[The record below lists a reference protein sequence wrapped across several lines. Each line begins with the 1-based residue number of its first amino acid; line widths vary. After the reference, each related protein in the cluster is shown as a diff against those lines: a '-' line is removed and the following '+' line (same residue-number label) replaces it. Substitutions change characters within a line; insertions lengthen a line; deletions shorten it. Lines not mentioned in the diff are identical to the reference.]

1 MVRRGGVCAAV
12 SPSSVTTR
20 PSLLYVSPVV
30 PDTTG
35 GGLAMRSGLV
45 LEQLAAHYDVSLLA
59 VPVHGHVAARVPLS
73 IARLSAGGHV
83 TLPPARPSLAD
94 LAASAR
100 RIANAETDHASPAHA
115 PDAFAGIAFS
125 AVHVYRLTALPFAAP
140 YLTTVRR
147 PVRSIDL
154 DEVESA
160 TRLRLAGTFGPGD
173 RRGRLMRVEAGVFA
187 EVERT
192 VIDAFEHVYVCSPR
206 ELAALAGS
214 SPCDRVRILPNALPE
229 IPEPEPPPA
238 RGPFTFLFV
247 GTLAFPANADAVG
260 YLCDEVLPIVRAR
273 APGPFRMVVVG
284 PSATDHLIG
293 LARSRGVEVRG
304 AVADVSP
311 SYQEA
316 HTVVAP
322 LRHGGGARLK
332 IIEAMRAG
340 RPIVTTTEGMA
351 GIALRPGVHVLIGD
365 DPAAFAAQC
374 IRLMADDSLGRR
386 LARAARDIYIR
397 DHRPA
402 VMADVIRSSL
412 SGARP
417 TGEPAASTER
427 TG

>member
-1 MVRRGGVCAAV
+1 MVRRGGVCASV
-12 SPSSVTTR
+12 NPSSVTTR
-20 PSLLYVSPVV
+20 PSLLYVSSVV

-35 GGLAMRSGLV
+35 GGLAMRSGAV

-59 VPVHGHVAARVPLS
+59 VPLHGRVAAPVPPS

-94 LAASAR
+94 LAAAAR
-100 RIANAETDHASPAHA
+100 RVASAGNDQALSAHE
-115 PDAFAGIAFS
+115 PGAFAGITFS
-125 AVHVYRLTALPFAAP
+125 AVHVYRVTALPFAAP
-140 YLTTVRR
+140 YVTAVRR
-147 PVRSIDL
+147 SARSIDL

-160 TRLRLAGTFGPGD
+160 TRRRLADTYRPGH
-173 RRGRLMRVEAGVFA
+173 RHGKLMRVEAGVFA

-206 ELAALAGS
+206 ELAALAGGR
-214 SPCDRVRILPNALPE
+214 CDRVRILPNVLPE
-229 IPEPEPPPA
+229 IAEPEPPPA
-238 RGPFTFLFV
+238 GGAFTFLFV

-260 YLCDEVLPIVRAR
+260 YLCNEVLPIVRAR
-273 APGPFRMVVVG
+273 APGPFRVVVVG
-284 PSATDHLIG
+284 PGAADHLIG
-293 LARSRGVEVRG
+293 LARSRGVEMPG

-311 SYQEA
+311 CYQEA
-316 HTVVAP
+316 HAVVAP

-340 RPIVTTTEGMA
+340 RPIVTTSEGMA
-351 GIALRPGVHVLIGD
+351 GIALRPDVHVLIGD

-374 IRLMADDSLGRR
+374 IRLMEDYPLGRR
-386 LARAARDIYIR
+386 LAGAARAVYVR

-417 TGEPAASTER
+417 SGEPAGASEW